1 MSFWIDIWN
10 YYIADIPTVLDKRS
24 VLISKACFEPAEIDE
39 LGIDENKNPFE
50 LHNWCED
57 DLYEDE
63 NYCRNIS
70 VEELIEKI
78 EDYILVFKN
87 QNLDDGVD
95 SCKKIVTWLKAKFT

>member
-1 MSFWIDIWN
+1 M
-10 YYIADIPTVLDKRS
+10 
-24 VLISKACFEPAEIDE
+24 ISKACFGPVEIDE

-70 VEELIEKI
+70 MEELIKKI
-78 EDYILVFKN
+78 EDYILVFQN
-87 QNLDDGVD
+87 QELFDGVD
-95 SCKKIVTWLKAKFT
+95 SCKKIVPWLKATFM

>member
-1 MSFWIDIWN
+1 MN
-10 YYIADIPTVLDKRS
+10 YSVADIPIVLDKRI
-24 VLISKACFEPAEIDE
+24 VLISKACFGPAEIDE

-57 DLYEDE
+57 G

-78 EDYILVFKN
+78 EDYILVFQN
-87 QNLDDGVD
+87 QNLDNGVD
-95 SCKKIVTWLKAKFT
+95 SCKKIVTWLKAIFT